1 MSATGELLRVRDLSV
16 RVRGRRGESIRLTH
30 DVAFDVRPG
39 EIVGLVG
46 ESGSGKS
53 VTASAILDLLPRRST
68 AISGSVRWRGEEL
81 LTASA
86 SRLRAIRGG
95 EIGLI
100 TQDALAALDP
110 VFTVGHQLSEAVGSH
125 RRLPRGEVRELSL
138 RLLSEVGISDP
149 ERRLRQYP
157 FELSGG
163 MRQRVL
169 LAIALCNAPH
179 LLIAD
184 EPTTALD
191 VTIQAQLVKLLARE
205 AKERGMAMVLITHDL
220 RLVAGLCDEIVVM
233 YGGRIVER
241 GSARVVYRTPS
252 HPYTRA
258 LLDCAVMLDS
268 EPGTALKP
276 IPGTAPDPAEPQPG
290 CVFAPRCAFAFDRC
304 HTEAP
309 VLRRLSDARAAA
321 CHLSE

>member
-1 MSATGELLRVRDLSV
+1 MSAAAELLSVRDLSV
-16 RVRGRRGESIRLTH
+16 RVRSRHGEIRLTH
-30 DVAFDVRPG
+30 DVSFDVRPG
-39 EIVGLVG
+39 QIVGLVG

-53 VTASAILDLLPRRST
+53 VTASALLDLLPSRST
-68 AISGSVRWRGEEL
+68 RVSGHVLWRGEDL
-81 LTASA
+81 LAA
-86 SRLRAIRGG
+86 PPARLRSVRGG

-100 TQDALAALDP
+100 TQDALTALDP
-110 VFTVGHQLSEAVGSH
+110 VFTIGQQLAEAVGSH
-125 RRLPRGEVRELSL
+125 RRLSRAEVRTLSI
-138 RLLSEVGISDP
+138 RLLEEVGISDP

-169 LAIALCNAPH
+169 LAIALCNSPS

-205 AKERGMAMVLITHDL
+205 ATERGMAMILITHDL

-233 YGGRIVER
+233 YGGRVVER
-241 GSARVVYRTPS
+241 GTARAVYEEPR
-252 HPYTRA
+252 HPYTKA
-258 LLDCAVMLDS
+258 LLACATALNS
-268 EPGTALKP
+268 PPGTPLEP
-276 IPGTAPDPAEPQPG
+276 IRGTAPDPADRPPG
-290 CVFAPRCAFAFDRC
+290 CVFAPRCPLAFDRC
-304 HTEAP
+304 LAERPALR
-309 VLRRLSDARAAA
+309 VLADGRSSA